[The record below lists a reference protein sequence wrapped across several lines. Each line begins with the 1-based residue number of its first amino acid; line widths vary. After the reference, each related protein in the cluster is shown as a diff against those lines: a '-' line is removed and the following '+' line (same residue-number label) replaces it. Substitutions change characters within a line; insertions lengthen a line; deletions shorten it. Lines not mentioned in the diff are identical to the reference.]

1 MALPV
6 YLQQFKAAGIY
17 RVVYDQST
25 VRGVE
30 AETLRLVVGYSEQ
43 GPFNIPTYVK
53 SVSEFKALYG
63 NINKNLERRGVFF
76 HRLAIQALAAG
87 PILCLNLKNFSEQ
100 PDAKVDYCSIGTND
114 NPLATSEPKKTA
126 VTDIYDTSGFWELS
140 EEQVANLKSNS
151 NSKKYINICAADTIK
166 NSNTFFIRKAIDS
179 NVKGYDITV
188 SDWYSDESEIP
199 EFLKK
204 HLDAKISDF
213 IAEVYVFGGQFTKE
227 QIDAS
232 STLSKYFTTTG
243 ETLVLKPEV
252 TDAWGDKQDTLEM
265 LYREDTAKPIGHY
278 VGSLI
283 PEFKDKNGNYM
294 ALNIVFN
301 QDENVHNMIMSFNT
315 DLLYNTQDSA
325 TEDENGRTPNKARMK
340 AAGDADGN
348 NVADSFSLVDL
359 SKLRVMKL
367 EPGIP
372 TNITAEDAE
381 KINAVLKDAVKGK
394 TLSADKALSAED
406 AIAYNSRLKGA
417 VKDTL
422 TAEQAVIY
430 NSRLEGAVKDTLT
443 AEQAVIYNSRLKG
456 AIKANVET
464 TFTAEQLAKYNEAI
478 KDLGGSSSAEP
489 ASKAKSASETGTQET
504 TKITPDEARAA
515 AYNATLPGAKVEGNN
530 VTPEEAAAYNAALPG
545 AKVEGNNVTPEEAA
559 AYNAALTGAKTEGN
573 NVTPEEAETYNAAL
587 AGVISSGN
595 DVKPTEAQ
603 ADAYNNVVLPTIL
616 PMPKPVYLKGYT
628 YTTSAVTTL
637 EQKINWHKSILE
649 TLTEYKGLRRA
660 LLNKSNIDFRYIVD
674 TFEAYPESGTAEQD
688 TTKSMLSYLAKQK
701 ESALAILN
709 FPSVRNFVKYSD
721 NTMTYLTNNI
731 FDINKVVKLYRL
743 PNNSEGASFCAF
755 YTPVKFTDGYIDTIV
770 PSAGLVSNLFMQKYA
785 SRQPYYIIAGPNYGL
800 ISSNGLVGPDY
811 NYSNDE
817 LQIIEPFGVN
827 CMIYRP
833 GFGTF
838 INANQTAKQTPV
850 SALSKVHVRELVIYL
865 QDEIEKVLQ
874 SYQWEF
880 NNTTTRN
887 AILDKAN
894 QICARVAANGGI
906 QAYLNVM
913 DESNNTPDVID
924 NEMAILSTHIEP
936 GRGCG
941 KMIQELTIY
950 RTGELSSTITE

>member
-87 PILCLNLKNFSEQ
+87 PILCLNLKNFSNQTAANVE
-100 PDAKVDYCSIGTND
+100 YCSIGADD
-114 NPLATSEPKKTA
+114 NPLATSAPTPTA
-126 VTDIYDTSGFWELS
+126 VTNIYDTSGFWELS

-151 NSKKYINICAADTIK
+151 NSKNYINICAADTIK

-213 IAEVYVFGGQFTKE
+213 IAEVYVFGGQFTKA

-232 STLSKYFTTTG
+232 STLSKYFTTTE
-243 ETLVLKPEV
+243 ETPVLKPEV
-252 TDAWGDKQDTLEM
+252 TNAWGDKQDTLEM

-315 DLLYNTQDSA
+315 DLLYDTQGS
-325 TEDENGRTPNKARMK
+325 ETPNKARMK
-340 AAGDADGN
+340 AAGVTGDN
-348 NVADSFSLVDL
+348 NVTDSFDLVDL
-359 SKLRVMKL
+359 NKLIRVMKL

-372 TNITAEDAE
+372 TKITPEDAE
-381 KINAVLKDAVKGK
+381 KINAA
-394 TLSADKALSAED
+394 
-406 AIAYNSRLKGA
+406 
-417 VKDTL
+417 
-422 TAEQAVIY
+422 
-430 NSRLEGAVKDTLT
+430 LEGAVKDTLT

-456 AIKANVET
+456 AIKANVKT
-464 TFTAEQLAKYNEAI
+464 TFTAEQLAKYNAAI
-478 KDLGGSSSAEP
+478 KDLGGSIPAEP
-489 ASKAKSASETGTQET
+489 AVKAKSVNEAGTQEP
-504 TKITPDEARAA
+504 TKVTPNEAQAA
-515 AYNATLPGAKVEGNN
+515 AYNATLAGAKNAGDKLDKQQ
-530 VTPEEAAAYNAALPG
+530 AAAYNAALPG
-545 AKVEGNNVTPEEAA
+545 AISPGDSVE
-559 AYNAALTGAKTEGN
+559 
-573 NVTPEEAETYNAAL
+573 
-587 AGVISSGN
+587 
-595 DVKPTEAQ
+595 PTEAQ
-603 ADAYNNVVLPTIL
+603 ANAYNTSL
-616 PMPKPVYLKGYT
+616 MPKPVYLTGYT
-628 YTTSAVTTL
+628 YKTSAVTTL
-637 EQKINWHKSILE
+637 EQKISWHKSILE

-674 TFEAYPESGTAEQD
+674 TFEAYPETGTSSDDAEQD
-688 TTKSMLSYLAKQK
+688 TTKCMLSYLAKQK

-709 FPSVRNFVKYSD
+709 FPSVRNFVKSSATLD
-721 NTMTYLTNNI
+721 TYLTNKV
-731 FDINKVVKLYRL
+731 FDINKVVKLYKL
-743 PNNSEGASFCAF
+743 PSNAEGASFCAF
-755 YTPVKFTDGYIDTIV
+755 YTPLKFTDGYIDTIV

>member
-100 PDAKVDYCSIGTND
+100 TAAKVQYCTIGDDD
-114 NPLATSEPKKTA
+114 NPLATSEPIETA
-126 VTDIYDTSGFWELS
+126 VTNIYDTSGFWELS
-140 EEQVANLKSNS
+140 EEQVANLNP
-151 NSKKYINICAADTIK
+151 NKYINICAADTIK

-199 EFLKK
+199 EFLKE

-213 IAEVYVFGGQFTKE
+213 IAEVYVFGGKFTNE
-227 QIDAS
+227 QISAS
-232 STLSKYFTTTG
+232 SVLGKYFDPKK
-243 ETLVLKPEV
+243 ESPTLRPEV
-252 TDAWGDKQDTLEM
+252 TNAWGDKQDTLEM

-315 DLLYNTQDSA
+315 DLLYKTTDDSQNNIGGGNTDVTGKSKAPMRSA
-325 TEDENGRTPNKARMK
+325 TT
-340 AAGDADGN
+340 GDTKTVSAFNIID
-348 NVADSFSLVDL
+348 
-359 SKLRVMKL
+359 LRVPKL

-372 TNITAEDAE
+372 TKITAEDAE
-381 KINAVLKDAVKGK
+381 KINA
-394 TLSADKALSAED
+394 TLE
-406 AIAYNSRLKGA
+406 GA

-430 NSRLEGAVKDTLT
+430 NSRLEGA
-443 AEQAVIYNSRLKG
+443 
-456 AIKANVET
+456 IKANVKT
-464 TFTAEQLAKYNEAI
+464 TFTTEQLAKYNEAI
-478 KDLGGSSSAEP
+478 KDLGGSIPAEP
-489 ASKAKSASETGTQET
+489 AVKAKSVNEAGTQKT
-504 TKITPDEARAA
+504 TEVTPNEAQAA
-515 AYNATLPGAKVEGNN
+515 AYNATLTGAKKTGDKLDK
-530 VTPEEAAAYNAALPG
+530 TQAAAYNAALPG
-545 AKVEGNNVTPEEAA
+545 A
-559 AYNAALTGAKTEGN
+559 
-573 NVTPEEAETYNAAL
+573 
-587 AGVISSGN
+587 ISPGDSVN
-595 DVKPTEAQ
+595 PTEAQ
-603 ADAYNNVVLPTIL
+603 ANAYNNIVLPEEIEKQ
-616 PMPKPVYLKGYT
+616 MPKPVYLEGYT
-628 YTTSAVTTL
+628 YTTD
-637 EQKINWHKSILE
+637 KITDLDSKIQWHKSILK

-674 TFEAYPESGTAEQD
+674 TFEAYPETGTSSDDAEQD
-688 TTKSMLSYLAKQK
+688 TTKCMLSYLAKQK

-709 FPSVRNFVKYSD
+709 FPSVRNFVKSSATLD
-721 NTMTYLTNNI
+721 TYLTNKV
-731 FDINKVVKLYRL
+731 FDINKVVKLYKL
-743 PNNSEGASFCAF
+743 PSNAEGASFCAF
-755 YTPVKFTDGYIDTIV
+755 YTPLKFTDGYIDTIV

>member
-87 PILCLNLKNFSEQ
+87 PILCLNLKNFSGQ
-100 PDAKVDYCSIGTND
+100 SDAKVEYCSIGAND
-114 NPLATSEPKKTA
+114 NPLATSEPTPTA

-140 EEQVANLKSNS
+140 EEQVANLNS
-151 NSKKYINICAADTIK
+151 TNPKYINICAADTIK

-213 IAEVYVFGGQFTKE
+213 IAEVYVFGGQFTKA

-243 ETLVLKPEV
+243 ETPVLKPEV
-252 TDAWGDKQDTLEM
+252 TNAWGDKQDTLEM

-301 QDENVHNMIMSFNT
+301 QDENVHNMIMSFNA
-315 DLLYNTQDSA
+315 DLLYNTQSSV
-325 TEDENGRTPNKARMK
+325 TPKTPNKARMK
-340 AAGDADGN
+340 AAGVTGSN
-348 NVADSFSLVDL
+348 NATDSFSLVDL

-372 TNITAEDAE
+372 TKITAEQAE
-381 KINAVLKDAVKGK
+381 KINATLEGAVKDK
-394 TLSADKALSAED
+394 FLSANKALSVED
-406 AIAYNSRLKGA
+406 AIAYNSRL
-417 VKDTL
+417 
-422 TAEQAVIY
+422 E
-430 NSRLEGAVKDTLT
+430 
-443 AEQAVIYNSRLKG
+443 G

-464 TFTAEQLAKYNEAI
+464 TFTTEQLAKYNEAI
-478 KDLGGSSSAEP
+478 QDLGGSIPAEP
-489 ASKAKSASETGTQET
+489 AVKAKSASEEGTQEQ
-504 TKITPDEARAA
+504 TKITPNKAEAA
-515 AYNATLPGAKVEGNN
+515 AYNATLAGAKAEGDTLND
-530 VTPEEAAAYNAALPG
+530 G
-545 AKVEGNNVTPEEAA
+545 
-559 AYNAALTGAKTEGN
+559 
-573 NVTPEEAETYNAAL
+573 EAETYNAAL
-587 AGVISSGN
+587 VGAISPGDS
-595 DVKPTEAQ
+595 VEPTEDQ
-603 ADAYNNVVLPTIL
+603 ANAYNTLL
-616 PMPKPVYLKGYT
+616 MPKPVYLRGYT
-628 YTTSAVTTL
+628 YTTSVVTTL
-637 EQKINWHKSILE
+637 EQKINWHKDILK

-721 NTMTYLTNNI
+721 NTMTYLTNKI

-770 PSAGLVSNLFMQKYA
+770 PSAGLVSNLFMQKYT

>member
-87 PILCLNLKNFSEQ
+87 PILCLNLKKFNNEQ
-100 PDAKVDYCSIGTND
+100 VQYCPIGSGTDAAN
-114 NPLATSEPKKTA
+114 NPLATPAVENVA
-126 VTDIYDTSGFWELS
+126 VTSIYDTSGFWELS
-140 EEQVANLKSNS
+140 EENVAALSET
-151 NSKKYINICAADTIK
+151 KKNYINICAADTKK

-199 EFLKK
+199 EFLNK

-213 IAEVYVFGGQFTKE
+213 IAEVYVFGGQFTKA

-252 TDAWGDKQDTLEM
+252 TNAWGDKQDTLEM

-315 DLLYNTQDSA
+315 DLLYKSNA
-325 TEDENGRTPNKARMK
+325 TPKTPNKARMK
-340 AAGDADGN
+340 AAGVTGSN
-348 NVADSFSLVDL
+348 NVTDSFSLVDL
-359 SKLRVMKL
+359 SVMKL

-372 TNITAEDAE
+372 TNITAKVAE
-381 KINAVLKDAVKGK
+381 KINAVLKDAVKDK
-394 TLSADKALSAED
+394 FLSADKALSVED
-406 AIAYNSRLKGA
+406 AIAYNSRL
-417 VKDTL
+417 
-422 TAEQAVIY
+422 E
-430 NSRLEGAVKDTLT
+430 
-443 AEQAVIYNSRLKG
+443 G
-456 AIKANVET
+456 AIKAGIET
-464 TFTAEQLAKYNEAI
+464 AFTTEQLAKYNAAI
-478 KDLGGSSSAEP
+478 QDLGGSIPAEP
-489 ASKAKSASETGTQET
+489 AVKAKSASEAGTQEL
-504 TKITPDEARAA
+504 TKVTPDKARAA
-515 AYNATLPGAKVEGNN
+515 AYNATLAGAKAEGD
-530 VTPEEAAAYNAALPG
+530 TLTDGEAEAYNAALVGAISPG
-545 AKVEGNNVTPEEAA
+545 D
-559 AYNAALTGAKTEGN
+559 
-573 NVTPEEAETYNAAL
+573 
-587 AGVISSGN
+587 S
-595 DVKPTEAQ
+595 VKPTEAQ
-603 ADAYNNVVLPTIL
+603 ANAYNTL
-616 PMPKPVYLKGYT
+616 MPKPVYLEGYT

-637 EQKINWHKSILE
+637 EQKINWHKDILN

-674 TFEAYPESGTAEQD
+674 TFEAYPETGTSSDDAEQD
-688 TTKSMLSYLAKQK
+688 TTKCMLSYLAKQK

-709 FPSVRNFVKYSD
+709 FPSVRNFVKSSATLD
-721 NTMTYLTNNI
+721 TYLTNKV
-731 FDINKVVKLYRL
+731 FDINKVVKLYKL
-743 PNNSEGASFCAF
+743 PSNAEGASFCAF
-755 YTPVKFTDGYIDTIV
+755 YTPLKFTDGYIDTIV

>member
-53 SVSEFKALYG
+53 NVSEFKALYG

-87 PILCLNLKNFSEQ
+87 PILCLNLKNFSNQ
-100 PDAKVDYCSIGTND
+100 TDAKVEYCTIGDDD
-114 NPLATSEPKKTA
+114 NQLAASEPIETE
-126 VTDIYDTSGFWELS
+126 VTNIYDTSGFWELS
-140 EEQVANLKSNS
+140 EEQVTNL
-151 NSKKYINICAADTIK
+151 NSKNYINICAADTIK

-179 NVKGYDITV
+179 NIKGYDITV

-199 EFLKK
+199 EFLKE

-213 IAEVYVFGGQFTKE
+213 IAEVYVFGGQFTNE
-227 QIDAS
+227 QISAS
-232 STLSKYFTTTG
+232 STLGKYFTTTE
-243 ETLVLKPEV
+243 ETPVLKPEV
-252 TDAWGDKQDTLEM
+252 TNTWGDKQDTLEM

-315 DLLYNTQDSA
+315 DLLYNTQADV
-325 TEDENGRTPNKARMK
+325 TPNNARMK
-340 AAGDADGN
+340 AAGVTSSN
-348 NVADSFSLVDL
+348 NATDSFSLVDL

-372 TNITAEDAE
+372 TKITPEDAE

-406 AIAYNSRLKGA
+406 AIAYNSRL
-417 VKDTL
+417 
-422 TAEQAVIY
+422 E
-430 NSRLEGAVKDTLT
+430 
-443 AEQAVIYNSRLKG
+443 G
-456 AIKANVET
+456 AIK
-464 TFTAEQLAKYNEAI
+464 
-478 KDLGGSSSAEP
+478 
-489 ASKAKSASETGTQET
+489 
-504 TKITPDEARAA
+504 
-515 AYNATLPGAKVEGNN
+515 
-530 VTPEEAAAYNAALPG
+530 
-545 AKVEGNNVTPEEAA
+545 
-559 AYNAALTGAKTEGN
+559 TEGDTLN
-573 NVTPEEAETYNAAL
+573 DGEAEAYNAAL
-587 AGVISSGN
+587 AGVISPGDN
-595 DVKPTEAQ
+595 VEPTEDQ
-603 ADAYNNVVLPTIL
+603 ANAYNTLL
-616 PMPKPVYLKGYT
+616 MPKPVYLKGYT

-637 EQKINWHKSILE
+637 EQKIGWHKSILE

-709 FPSVRNFVKYSD
+709 FPSVRNFVKYGD
-721 NTMTYLTNNI
+721 TYLTNKI

>member
-87 PILCLNLKNFSEQ
+87 PILCLNLKKFNNEQ
-100 PDAKVDYCSIGTND
+100 VQYCPIGSGTDAAN
-114 NPLATSEPKKTA
+114 NPLATPAVENVA
-126 VTDIYDTSGFWELS
+126 VTSIYDTSGFWELS
-140 EEQVANLKSNS
+140 EENVAALSET
-151 NSKKYINICAADTIK
+151 KKNYINICAADTIK

-227 QIDAS
+227 QISAS
-232 STLSKYFTTTG
+232 SVLGKYFDDKA
-243 ETLVLKPEV
+243 ESPTLRPEV

-315 DLLYNTQDSA
+315 DLLYETTDDSQNNTEGGNTDVTGKSMAPMRSA
-325 TEDENGRTPNKARMK
+325 TT
-340 AAGDADGN
+340 GDTKTVSAFDII
-348 NVADSFSLVDL
+348 D
-359 SKLRVMKL
+359 LRVPKL

-372 TNITAEDAE
+372 TKITPEQAE
-381 KINAVLKDAVKGK
+381 KINA
-394 TLSADKALSAED
+394 T
-406 AIAYNSRLKGA
+406 
-417 VKDTL
+417 
-422 TAEQAVIY
+422 
-430 NSRLEGAVKDTLT
+430 LEGAVKDTLT
-443 AEQAVIYNSRLKG
+443 AEQAAIYNSRLKG

-478 KDLGGSSSAEP
+478 KDLSGSIPAEP
-489 ASKAKSASETGTQET
+489 AVKAKSVSEAGTQET
-504 TKITPDEARAA
+504 TKITPDEAQAA
-515 AYNATLPGAKVEGNN
+515 AYNATLTGAKAEGDTLNN
-530 VTPEEAAAYNAALPG
+530 
-545 AKVEGNNVTPEEAA
+545 EEAA
-559 AYNAALTGAKTEGN
+559 AYNAALTGA
-573 NVTPEEAETYNAAL
+573 
-587 AGVISSGN
+587 ISSGN

-603 ADAYNNVVLPTIL
+603 ANAYNNIVLPEEIEKK
-616 PMPKPVYLKGYT
+616 MPKPVYLKGYT

-637 EQKINWHKSILE
+637 KQKIDWHKSILE

>member
-87 PILCLNLKNFSEQ
+87 PILCLNLKNFSNKT
-100 PDAKVDYCSIGTND
+100 DAKVEYCTIGDDD
-114 NPLATSEPKKTA
+114 NQLATSDPTPTA
-126 VTDIYDTSGFWELS
+126 VTNIYDTSGFWELS
-140 EEQVANLKSNS
+140 EEQVANLNPD
-151 NSKKYINICAADTIK
+151 KYINICAADTIK

-199 EFLKK
+199 EFLKE

-213 IAEVYVFGGQFTKE
+213 IAEVYVFGGQFTKA

-243 ETLVLKPEV
+243 ETPVLKQQV
-252 TDAWGDKQDTLEM
+252 TNAWGDKQDTLEM

-315 DLLYNTQDSA
+315 DLLYNAQGSA
-325 TEDENGRTPNKARMK
+325 TPKTPNKARMK
-340 AAGDADGN
+340 AAGVTGSN
-348 NVADSFSLVDL
+348 NVADPFDLVDL
-359 SKLRVMKL
+359 NKLIRVMKL

-372 TNITAEDAE
+372 TNITPEVAE
-381 KINAVLKDAVKGK
+381 KINA
-394 TLSADKALSAED
+394 ALE
-406 AIAYNSRLKGA
+406 GA

-443 AEQAVIYNSRLKG
+443 AEQATIYNSRLEG

-478 KDLGGSSSAEP
+478 KNLDDSTTAEP
-489 ASKAKSASETGTQET
+489 AVKAKSASEAGTQEP
-504 TKITPDEARAA
+504 TKVTPSEAEAA
-515 AYNATLPGAKVEGNN
+515 AYNATLTGAKKTGDKLDK
-530 VTPEEAAAYNAALPG
+530 TQAAAYNAALPG
-545 AKVEGNNVTPEEAA
+545 AKAKGNAVTPEQAV
-559 AYNAALTGAKTEGN
+559 AYNAALPGAISPGD
-573 NVTPEEAETYNAAL
+573 NVN
-587 AGVISSGN
+587 
-595 DVKPTEAQ
+595 PTETQ
-603 ADAYNNVVLPTIL
+603 ANAYNNVVLPTIL

-637 EQKINWHKSILE
+637 EQKISWHKDILS

-721 NTMTYLTNNI
+721 TYLTNNI
-731 FDINKVVKLYRL
+731 FDINKVVKFYRL
-743 PNNSEGASFCAF
+743 PNNSGGASFCAF
-755 YTPVKFTDGYIDTIV
+755 YTPLKFTDGYIDTIV

>member
-87 PILCLNLKNFSEQ
+87 PILCLNLKNFSDQ
-100 PDAKVDYCSIGTND
+100 HDANVEYCAIGADD
-114 NPLATSEPKKTA
+114 NPLATSQPIETA
-126 VTDIYDTSGFWELS
+126 VTNIYDTSGFWELS
-140 EEQVANLKSNS
+140 EEQVANLKSNL
-151 NSKKYINICAADTIK
+151 NSKNYINICAADTIK
-166 NSNTFFIRKAIDS
+166 NSNTFFIRKAIGS

-227 QIDAS
+227 QISAS
-232 STLSKYFTTTG
+232 SVLGKYFDPKA
-243 ETLVLKPEV
+243 ESPTLRPEV
-252 TDAWGDKQDTLEM
+252 TNAWGDKQDTLEM

-315 DLLYNTQDSA
+315 DLLYKTTDDSQNNTEGGNTDVTGKSKAPMRSA
-325 TEDENGRTPNKARMK
+325 TT
-340 AAGDADGN
+340 GDTKTVSAFNIID
-348 NVADSFSLVDL
+348 
-359 SKLRVMKL
+359 LRVPKL

-372 TNITAEDAE
+372 TKITAEDAE
-381 KINAVLKDAVKGK
+381 KINA
-394 TLSADKALSAED
+394 T
-406 AIAYNSRLKGA
+406 
-417 VKDTL
+417 
-422 TAEQAVIY
+422 
-430 NSRLEGAVKDTLT
+430 LEGAVKDTLT
-443 AEQAVIYNSRLKG
+443 AEQAVIYNSRLEG

-478 KDLGGSSSAEP
+478 KDLGGSIPAEH
-489 ASKAKSASETGTQET
+489 AAKAQAVNEAGTQEPT
-504 TKITPDEARAA
+504 TVTPNEAQAA
-515 AYNATLPGAKVEGNN
+515 AYNATLTGAKKTGDKLDKTQAATYNAALPGAKAEGNT
-530 VTPEEAAAYNAALPG
+530 VTPEQAAAYNAALPD
-545 AKVEGNNVTPEEAA
+545 AKAEGNTVTPEQAA
-559 AYNAALTGAKTEGN
+559 TYNAALTGA
-573 NVTPEEAETYNAAL
+573 
-587 AGVISSGN
+587 ISPG
-595 DVKPTEAQ
+595 DTVEPTEAQ
-603 ADAYNNVVLPTIL
+603 ANAYNNIVLPEEIEKK
-616 PMPKPVYLKGYT
+616 MPKPVYLKGYT
-628 YTTSAVTTL
+628 YKTSAVTTL
-637 EQKINWHKSILE
+637 KEKINWHKDILK

-674 TFEAYPESGTAEQD
+674 TFEAYPESGTADQD

-743 PNNSEGASFCAF
+743 PNNSGGASFCAF
-755 YTPVKFTDGYIDTIV
+755 YTPLKFTDGYIDTIV

>member
-87 PILCLNLKNFSEQ
+87 PILCLNLKKFNNEQ
-100 PDAKVDYCSIGTND
+100 VQYCPIGSGTDAAN
-114 NPLATSEPKKTA
+114 NPLATPAVENVA
-126 VTDIYDTSGFWELS
+126 VTSIYDTSGFWELS
-140 EEQVANLKSNS
+140 EENVAALSET
-151 NSKKYINICAADTIK
+151 KKNYINICAADTIK

-213 IAEVYVFGGQFTKE
+213 IAEVYVFGGQFTKA

-232 STLSKYFTTTG
+232 STLSKYFTTTEEG
-243 ETLVLKPEV
+243 NTPILKPEV
-252 TDAWGDKQDTLEM
+252 TNAWGDKQDTLEM

-278 VGSLI
+278 IGSLI

-315 DLLYNTQDSA
+315 DLLYNTQDSV
-325 TEDENGRTPNKARMK
+325 PHNKARMK
-340 AAGDADGN
+340 VAGNTDGN
-348 NVADSFSLVDL
+348 NAADDTFSLVDL
-359 SKLRVMKL
+359 NKLRVMKL

-372 TNITAEDAE
+372 TKITPEDAE
-381 KINAVLKDAVKGK
+381 KINAVLKDAVKDK
-394 TLSADKALSAED
+394 ILSADKALSVED
-406 AIAYNSRLKGA
+406 AIAYNSRL
-417 VKDTL
+417 
-422 TAEQAVIY
+422 E
-430 NSRLEGAVKDTLT
+430 
-443 AEQAVIYNSRLKG
+443 G
-456 AIKANVET
+456 AIKANIET
-464 TFTAEQLAKYNEAI
+464 TFTAEQLAKYNAAI
-478 KDLGGSSSAEP
+478 KDLGGSIPAEP
-489 ASKAKSASETGTQET
+489 AVKAKSASEAGTQEP
-504 TKITPDEARAA
+504 TKVTPNEAQAA
-515 AYNATLPGAKVEGNN
+515 AYNATL
-530 VTPEEAAAYNAALPG
+530 
-545 AKVEGNNVTPEEAA
+545 
-559 AYNAALTGAKTEGN
+559 TGAKAEGDTLN
-573 NVTPEEAETYNAAL
+573 TEEAEAYNAAL

-595 DVKPTEAQ
+595 NVNPTEAQ
-603 ADAYNNVVLPTIL
+603 ANAYNTLL
-616 PMPKPVYLKGYT
+616 MPKPVYLKGYT

-637 EQKINWHKSILE
+637 EQKIGWHKSILE

-721 NTMTYLTNNI
+721 TITYLTNNI

-755 YTPVKFTDGYIDTIV
+755 YTPLKFTDGYIDTIV

>member
-87 PILCLNLKNFSEQ
+87 PILCLNLKNFSNKT
-100 PDAKVDYCSIGTND
+100 DAKVEYCSIGADN
-114 NPLATSEPKKTA
+114 NPLATSDPTPTA

-140 EEQVANLKSNS
+140 EEQVANLKSNP
-151 NSKKYINICAADTIK
+151 NSKNYINICAADTIK

-199 EFLKK
+199 EFLKN

-213 IAEVYVFGGQFTKE
+213 IAEVYVFGGKFTNE
-227 QIDAS
+227 QISAS
-232 STLSKYFTTTG
+232 SVLGKYFDPKK
-243 ETLVLKPEV
+243 ESPTLRPEV
-252 TDAWGDKQDTLEM
+252 TNAWGDKQDTLEM

-315 DLLYNTQDSA
+315 DLLYDTQGS
-325 TEDENGRTPNKARMK
+325 ETPNKARMK
-340 AAGDADGN
+340 AAGVTGSN
-348 NVADSFSLVDL
+348 NVADDTFNLVDL

-381 KINAVLKDAVKGK
+381 KINA
-394 TLSADKALSAED
+394 ALE
-406 AIAYNSRLKGA
+406 GA

-443 AEQAVIYNSRLKG
+443 AEQAVIYNSRLEG

-478 KDLGGSSSAEP
+478 KNLDDSTTAEP
-489 ASKAKSASETGTQET
+489 AVKAKSVNEAGTQET
-504 TKITPDEARAA
+504 TKVTPDEARAA
-515 AYNATLPGAKVEGNN
+515 AYNATLTGAKKTGDKLNKTQAAAYNAALTGAKSEGNT

-545 AKVEGNNVTPEEAA
+545 AKTKGNTVTPEQAT
-559 AYNAALTGAKTEGN
+559 AYNAALPGAISPGD
-573 NVTPEEAETYNAAL
+573 NVN
-587 AGVISSGN
+587 
-595 DVKPTEAQ
+595 PTEAQ
-603 ADAYNNVVLPTIL
+603 ANAYNNVVLPEEIEKQ
-616 PMPKPVYLKGYT
+616 MPKPVYLEGYT
-628 YTTSAVTTL
+628 YTTD
-637 EQKINWHKSILE
+637 KITDLDSKIQWHKSILK
-649 TLTEYKGLRRA
+649 TLTKYKGLRRA

-674 TFEAYPESGTAEQD
+674 TFEAYPETGTSSDDAEQD
-688 TTKSMLSYLAKQK
+688 TTKCMLSYLAKQK

-709 FPSVRNFVKYSD
+709 FPSVRNFVKSSATLD
-721 NTMTYLTNNI
+721 TYLTNKV
-731 FDINKVVKLYRL
+731 FDINKVVKLYKL
-743 PNNSEGASFCAF
+743 PSNAEGASFCAF
-755 YTPVKFTDGYIDTIV
+755 YTPLKFTDGYIDTIV
-770 PSAGLVSNLFMQKYA
+770 PSAGLVSNLFMQKYT

>member
-87 PILCLNLKNFSEQ
+87 PILCLNLKNFSNQ
-100 PDAKVDYCSIGTND
+100 TAAKVEYCTIGADD
-114 NPLATSEPKKTA
+114 NPLATSEPIQTA
-126 VTDIYDTSGFWELS
+126 VTNIYDTSGFWELS

-151 NSKKYINICAADTIK
+151 NSKNYINICAADTIK
-166 NSNTFFIRKAIDS
+166 NSNTFFIRKAISS

-199 EFLKK
+199 EFLKE

-227 QIDAS
+227 QISAS
-232 STLSKYFTTTG
+232 SVLDKYFDPKK
-243 ETLVLKPEV
+243 ESPTLRPEV
-252 TDAWGDKQDTLEM
+252 TNAWGDKQDTLEM

-315 DLLYNTQDSA
+315 DLLYEPADDSQNNTEGRNTDVTGKSMAPMRAATTGDTKTVSA
-325 TEDENGRTPNKARMK
+325 FDII
-340 AAGDADGN
+340 D
-348 NVADSFSLVDL
+348 
-359 SKLRVMKL
+359 LRVPKL

-372 TNITAEDAE
+372 TKITPEQAE
-381 KINAVLKDAVKGK
+381 KINA
-394 TLSADKALSAED
+394 T
-406 AIAYNSRLKGA
+406 
-417 VKDTL
+417 
-422 TAEQAVIY
+422 
-430 NSRLEGAVKDTLT
+430 LEGAVKDTLT
-443 AEQAVIYNSRLKG
+443 AEQAVIYNSQLKG

-464 TFTAEQLAKYNEAI
+464 TLTAEQLAIYNAAI
-478 KDLGGSSSAEP
+478 KDLGGSIPAEH
-489 ASKAKSASETGTQET
+489 AVKAKSANEAGTQEPT
-504 TKITPDEARAA
+504 RVTPNEAQAA
-515 AYNATLPGAKVEGNN
+515 AYNATLTGAKKTGDKLDK
-530 VTPEEAAAYNAALPG
+530 TQAATYNAALPG
-545 AKVEGNNVTPEEAA
+545 A
-559 AYNAALTGAKTEGN
+559 
-573 NVTPEEAETYNAAL
+573 
-587 AGVISSGN
+587 ISSGDSVN
-595 DVKPTEAQ
+595 PTEAQ
-603 ADAYNNVVLPTIL
+603 ANAYNNIVLPEEIEKQ
-616 PMPKPVYLKGYT
+616 MPKPVYLKGYT

-709 FPSVRNFVKYSD
+709 FPSVRNFVKYND
-721 NTMTYLTNNI
+721 TYLTNNI
-731 FDINKVVKLYRL
+731 FDINKVVKFYRL

-755 YTPVKFTDGYIDTIV
+755 YTPLKFTDGYIDTIV

>member
-17 RVVYDQST
+17 RVIYDQST

-87 PILCLNLKNFSEQ
+87 PILCLNLKKFDNEQ
-100 PDAKVDYCSIGTND
+100 VQYCPIGSGTDAVN
-114 NPLATSEPKKTA
+114 NPLTTPGVENAA
-126 VTDIYDTSGFWELS
+126 VTSIYDTSGFWELS
-140 EEQVANLKSNS
+140 EENVAAL
-151 NSKKYINICAADTIK
+151 SKTKKNYINICAADTIK

-199 EFLKK
+199 EFLKE

-213 IAEVYVFGGQFTKE
+213 IAEVYVFGGQFTND
-227 QIDAS
+227 QISAS
-232 STLSKYFTTTG
+232 SVLDKYFDP
-243 ETLVLKPEV
+243 EAESPTLRPEV
-252 TDAWGDKQDTLEM
+252 TNAWGDKQDTLEM

-325 TEDENGRTPNKARMK
+325 TGDENGKTPNKARMK
-340 AAGDADGN
+340 TAGVAGGN
-348 NVADSFSLVDL
+348 NATDTFGLVDL

-372 TNITAEDAE
+372 TNITLEDAE

-430 NSRLEGAVKDTLT
+430 NSRLEGA
-443 AEQAVIYNSRLKG
+443 
-456 AIKANVET
+456 IKANVET
-464 TFTAEQLAKYNEAI
+464 IFTAEQLAKYNAVI
-478 KDLGGSSSAEP
+478 KDLGGSIPAEP
-489 ASKAKSASETGTQET
+489 AVKAKSASEAGTQEP
-504 TKITPDEARAA
+504 TKVTPNEAEAA
-515 AYNATLPGAKVEGNN
+515 AYNATLTGAKKTGDKLDK
-530 VTPEEAAAYNAALPG
+530 TQAAAYNAALPG
-545 AKVEGNNVTPEEAA
+545 AKV
-559 AYNAALTGAKTEGN
+559 EGN

-595 DVKPTEAQ
+595 DVKPTEYQ
-603 ADAYNNVVLPTIL
+603 ANTYNISL
-616 PMPKPVYLKGYT
+616 MPKPVYLKGYT
-628 YTTSAVTTL
+628 YTTKPVTNL
-637 EQKINWHKSILE
+637 KEKIDWHKSILK

-674 TFEAYPESGTAEQD
+674 TFEAYPETGTSSDDAEQD
-688 TTKSMLSYLAKQK
+688 TTKCMLSYLAKQK

-721 NTMTYLTNNI
+721 NTMTYLTNNV
-731 FDINKVVKLYRL
+731 FDINKVVKLYKL
-743 PNNSEGASFCAF
+743 PSNAEGASFCAF
-755 YTPVKFTDGYIDTIV
+755 YTPMKFTDGYIDTIV

>member
-100 PDAKVDYCSIGTND
+100 SDAKVEYCTIEDDD
-114 NPLATSEPKKTA
+114 NQLAASEPIETE
-126 VTDIYDTSGFWELS
+126 VTNIYDTSGFWELS
-140 EEQVANLKSNS
+140 EEQVANLNS
-151 NSKKYINICAADTIK
+151 RKYINICAADTIK

-199 EFLKK
+199 EFLKE

-213 IAEVYVFGGQFTKE
+213 IAEVYVFGGQFTNE

-232 STLSKYFTTTG
+232 STLGKYFNTTG
-243 ETLVLKPEV
+243 ETPVLKPEV
-252 TDAWGDKQDTLEM
+252 TNTWGDKQDTLEM

-301 QDENVHNMIMSFNT
+301 QDENVHNMIMSFNA
-315 DLLYNTQDSA
+315 DLLYNTQSSV
-325 TEDENGRTPNKARMK
+325 TPNKARMK
-340 AAGDADGN
+340 AAGVTGSN
-348 NVADSFSLVDL
+348 NVTDSFSLVDL

-372 TNITAEDAE
+372 TKITAEDAE
-381 KINAVLKDAVKGK
+381 KINA
-394 TLSADKALSAED
+394 ALE
-406 AIAYNSRLKGA
+406 GA

-430 NSRLEGAVKDTLT
+430 NSRLEGA
-443 AEQAVIYNSRLKG
+443 
-456 AIKANVET
+456 IKANVAT
-464 TFTAEQLAKYNEAI
+464 TFTAEQLAKYNKAI
-478 KDLGGSSSAEP
+478 QDLGGSIPAEP
-489 ASKAKSASETGTQET
+489 AFKAKSASEAGTQEP
-504 TKITPDEARAA
+504 TKVTPNEAQAA
-515 AYNATLPGAKVEGNN
+515 AYNAKLTGAKKTGDKLDKQQ
-530 VTPEEAAAYNAALPG
+530 AAAYNAALPG
-545 AKVEGNNVTPEEAA
+545 AISPGDSVEPTEDQAN
-559 AYNAALTGAKTEGN
+559 AYNTL
-573 NVTPEEAETYNAAL
+573 L
-587 AGVISSGN
+587 
-595 DVKPTEAQ
+595 
-603 ADAYNNVVLPTIL
+603 
-616 PMPKPVYLKGYT
+616 MPKPVYLRGYT
-628 YTTSAVTTL
+628 YTTSVVTTL
-637 EQKINWHKSILE
+637 EQKINWHKDILS

-709 FPSVRNFVKYSD
+709 FPSVRNFVKYGE
-721 NTMTYLTNNI
+721 TYLTNKI

>member
-87 PILCLNLKNFSEQ
+87 PILCLNLKNFIKHPE
-100 PDAKVDYCSIGTND
+100 AKAQYCTIGADD
-114 NPLATSEPKKTA
+114 NPLATSDPTPTA

-140 EEQVANLKSNS
+140 EEQVANLNPD
-151 NSKKYINICAADTIK
+151 KYINICAADTIK
-166 NSNTFFIRKAIDS
+166 NSNTFFIRKAIAS

-213 IAEVYVFGGQFTKE
+213 IAEVYVFGGKFTNE
-227 QIDAS
+227 QISAS
-232 STLSKYFTTTG
+232 SVLGKYFDPKK
-243 ETLVLKPEV
+243 ESPTLRPEV
-252 TDAWGDKQDTLEM
+252 TNAWGDKQDTLEM

-315 DLLYNTQDSA
+315 DLLYETTGDSQNNTEGGNTDTTGKSMAPMRAATTGDTKTVSA
-325 TEDENGRTPNKARMK
+325 FDII
-340 AAGDADGN
+340 D
-348 NVADSFSLVDL
+348 
-359 SKLRVMKL
+359 LRVPKL

-372 TNITAEDAE
+372 TKITPEQAE
-381 KINAVLKDAVKGK
+381 KINA
-394 TLSADKALSAED
+394 T
-406 AIAYNSRLKGA
+406 
-417 VKDTL
+417 
-422 TAEQAVIY
+422 
-430 NSRLEGAVKDTLT
+430 LEGAVKDVLT

-478 KDLGGSSSAEP
+478 KDLGGSIPAEP
-489 ASKAKSASETGTQET
+489 AVKAKSASEAGTQEP
-504 TKITPDEARAA
+504 TKVTPDEAQAA
-515 AYNATLPGAKVEGNN
+515 AYNATLTGAKKTGDKLNKQQ
-530 VTPEEAAAYNAALPG
+530 AA
-545 AKVEGNNVTPEEAA
+545 T
-559 AYNAALTGAKTEGN
+559 YNAALTGA
-573 NVTPEEAETYNAAL
+573 
-587 AGVISSGN
+587 ISPGDN
-595 DVKPTEAQ
+595 VKPTEAQ
-603 ADAYNNVVLPTIL
+603 TNAYNNIVLPEEIEKK
-616 PMPKPVYLKGYT
+616 MPKPVYLEGYT
-628 YTTSAVTTL
+628 YTTD
-637 EQKINWHKSILE
+637 KITDLDSKIQWHKSILE

-688 TTKSMLSYLAKQK
+688 TTKSMLSYFAKQK

-709 FPSVRNFVKYSD
+709 FPSVRNFVKSGE
-721 NTMTYLTNNI
+721 TYLTNNI

-755 YTPVKFTDGYIDTIV
+755 YTPLKFTDGYIDTIV

>member
-87 PILCLNLKNFSEQ
+87 PILCLNLKNFSKQ
-100 PDAKVDYCSIGTND
+100 TDAKVQYCTIGAD
-114 NPLATSEPKKTA
+114 ENPLATSEPIETA
-126 VTDIYDTSGFWELS
+126 VTNIYDTSGFWELS
-140 EEQVANLKSNS
+140 EEQVANL

-199 EFLKK
+199 EFLKE

-213 IAEVYVFGGQFTKE
+213 IAEVYVFGGQFTKA

-232 STLSKYFTTTG
+232 STLSKYFTTTEEG
-243 ETLVLKPEV
+243 NTPILKPEV
-252 TDAWGDKQDTLEM
+252 TNAWGDKQDTLEM

-278 VGSLI
+278 IGSLI

-315 DLLYNTQDSA
+315 DLLYNT
-325 TEDENGRTPNKARMK
+325 TEA
-340 AAGDADGN
+340 
-348 NVADSFSLVDL
+348 
-359 SKLRVMKL
+359 
-367 EPGIP
+367 
-372 TNITAEDAE
+372 
-381 KINAVLKDAVKGK
+381 
-394 TLSADKALSAED
+394 
-406 AIAYNSRLKGA
+406 
-417 VKDTL
+417 
-422 TAEQAVIY
+422 
-430 NSRLEGAVKDTLT
+430 
-443 AEQAVIYNSRLKG
+443 
-456 AIKANVET
+456 KAN
-464 TFTAEQLAKYNEAI
+464 
-478 KDLGGSSSAEP
+478 
-489 ASKAKSASETGTQET
+489 
-504 TKITPDEARAA
+504 
-515 AYNATLPGAKVEGNN
+515 
-530 VTPEEAAAYNAALPG
+530 
-545 AKVEGNNVTPEEAA
+545 
-559 AYNAALTGAKTEGN
+559 
-573 NVTPEEAETYNAAL
+573 
-587 AGVISSGN
+587 
-595 DVKPTEAQ
+595 
-603 ADAYNNVVLPTIL
+603 AYNNIVLPTTL
-616 PMPKPVYLKGYT
+616 PIPKPVYLKGYT

-637 EQKINWHKSILE
+637 KQKIDWHKDILK

-721 NTMTYLTNNI
+721 NTTTYLTNNI

-755 YTPVKFTDGYIDTIV
+755 YTPLKFTDGYIDTIV

>member
-25 VRGVE
+25 VRGVD
-30 AETLRLVVGYSEQ
+30 AETLRLLVGYSEQ

-87 PILCLNLKNFSEQ
+87 PILCLNLKKFNNEQ
-100 PDAKVDYCSIGTND
+100 VQYCPIGSGTDDTN
-114 NPLATSEPKKTA
+114 NPLATPEPENAA
-126 VTDIYDTSGFWELS
+126 VTSIYDTSGFWELS
-140 EEQVANLKSNS
+140 EENVSALPKA
-151 NSKKYINICAADTIK
+151 KKNYINICAADTIK

-199 EFLKK
+199 EFLKE

-227 QIDAS
+227 QISAS
-232 STLSKYFTTTG
+232 SVLDKYFDPKK
-243 ETLVLKPEV
+243 ESPTLRPEV
-252 TDAWGDKQDTLEM
+252 TNAWGDKQDTLEM

-315 DLLYNTQDSA
+315 DLLYNTQGSV
-325 TEDENGRTPNKARMK
+325 TPASKARMK
-340 AAGDADGN
+340 AAGVAGGN
-348 NVADSFSLVDL
+348 NVTDAFGLVDL

-372 TNITAEDAE
+372 TKITPEDAE
-381 KINAVLKDAVKGK
+381 KINAVLKDAVKDK
-394 TLSADKALSAED
+394 TLSANKALSAEE
-406 AIAYNSRLKGA
+406 AIAYNSRL
-417 VKDTL
+417 
-422 TAEQAVIY
+422 E
-430 NSRLEGAVKDTLT
+430 
-443 AEQAVIYNSRLKG
+443 G
-456 AIKANVET
+456 AIKAGIET

-478 KDLGGSSSAEP
+478 QGLGGSSSAEH
-489 ASKAKSASETGTQET
+489 AAKAQTVSETGTQEP
-504 TKITPDEARAA
+504 TKVTPNEAQAA
-515 AYNATLPGAKVEGNN
+515 AYNATLH
-530 VTPEEAAAYNAALPG
+530 
-545 AKVEGNNVTPEEAA
+545 
-559 AYNAALTGAKTEGN
+559 GAKTEGN
-573 NVTPEEAETYNAAL
+573 TLTDGEAEAYNAAL
-587 AGVISSGN
+587 AGVISSGDSVN
-595 DVKPTEAQ
+595 PTEAQ

-637 EQKINWHKSILE
+637 EQKINWHKDILK

-731 FDINKVVKLYRL
+731 FDINKVVKFYRL
-743 PNNSEGASFCAF
+743 PNNSDGASFCAF
-755 YTPVKFTDGYIDTIV
+755 YTPLKFTDGYIDTIV

-906 QAYLNVM
+906 QAYFNVM

>member
-17 RVVYDQST
+17 RVVYDQSA

-63 NINKNLERRGVFF
+63 NINKKLERRGIFF

-100 PDAKVDYCSIGTND
+100 PDAKVEYCNIGDND
-114 NPLATSEPKKTA
+114 NQLAVSKPIETE
-126 VTDIYDTSGFWELS
+126 VTNIYDTSGFWELS
-140 EEQVANLKSNS
+140 EEQVANLNS
-151 NSKKYINICAADTIK
+151 RKYINICAADTIQ

-199 EFLKK
+199 EFLKE

-213 IAEVYVFGGQFTKE
+213 IAEVYVFGGQFTNE
-227 QIDAS
+227 QISAS
-232 STLSKYFTTTG
+232 STLSKYFTTTE
-243 ETLVLKPEV
+243 ETPVLKPEV
-252 TDAWGDKQDTLEM
+252 TNTWGDKQDTLEM

-278 VGSLI
+278 VGSMI

-301 QDENVHNMIMSFNT
+301 QDENVHNMIMSFNA
-315 DLLYNTQDSA
+315 DLLYNTQSSV
-325 TEDENGRTPNKARMK
+325 TPYNASMK
-340 AAGDADGN
+340 AAGVTGSN
-348 NVADSFSLVDL
+348 NATDPFSLVDL

-372 TNITAEDAE
+372 TKITPEDAE
-381 KINAVLKDAVKGK
+381 KINA
-394 TLSADKALSAED
+394 T
-406 AIAYNSRLKGA
+406 
-417 VKDTL
+417 
-422 TAEQAVIY
+422 
-430 NSRLEGAVKDTLT
+430 LEGAVKDTLT
-443 AEQAVIYNSRLKG
+443 AKQAVIYNSRLEG

-464 TFTAEQLAKYNEAI
+464 TFTAEQLTKYNKAI
-478 KDLGGSSSAEP
+478 KDLGGSIPAEP
-489 ASKAKSASETGTQET
+489 AVKAKSVSEAGTQEL
-504 TKITPDEARAA
+504 TKVTPNEAQAA
-515 AYNATLPGAKVEGNN
+515 AYNATLTGAKKAGDKLDKQQ
-530 VTPEEAAAYNAALPG
+530 AAAYNAALPKAISPG
-545 AKVEGNNVTPEEAA
+545 DTVE
-559 AYNAALTGAKTEGN
+559 L
-573 NVTPEEAETYNAAL
+573 
-587 AGVISSGN
+587 
-595 DVKPTEAQ
+595 TEAQ
-603 ADAYNNVVLPTIL
+603 ANAYNTLL
-616 PMPKPVYLKGYT
+616 MPKPVYLKGYI
-628 YTTSAVTTL
+628 YTVNPFVNTF
-637 EQKINWHKSILE
+637 EKINWHKNILN

-709 FPSVRNFVKYSD
+709 FPSVRNFVKYGE
-721 NTMTYLTNNI
+721 TYLTNKI

-755 YTPVKFTDGYIDTIV
+755 YTPLKFTDGYIDTIV

>member
-87 PILCLNLKNFSEQ
+87 PILCLNLKKFDNEQ
-100 PDAKVDYCSIGTND
+100 VQYCAIGSGTDAAN
-114 NPLATSEPKKTA
+114 NPLATPGVENAA
-126 VTDIYDTSGFWELS
+126 VTSIYDTSGFWELS
-140 EEQVANLKSNS
+140 EENVAAL
-151 NSKKYINICAADTIK
+151 SKTKKNYINICAADTIK

-227 QIDAS
+227 QISTS
-232 STLSKYFTTTG
+232 SVLGKYFTTTEEG
-243 ETLVLKPEV
+243 NTPTLKPEV

-315 DLLYNTQDSA
+315 DLLYNTQGSV
-325 TEDENGRTPNKARMK
+325 TGDENGKTPNKARMK
-340 AAGDADGN
+340 AAGVTDNN
-348 NVADSFSLVDL
+348 NVADDSFSLVDL

-372 TNITAEDAE
+372 TNITLEDAE
-381 KINAVLKDAVKGK
+381 KINAVLKDAVKDK
-394 TLSADKALSAED
+394 ILSADKALSAEN
-406 AIAYNSRLKGA
+406 AIA
-417 VKDTL
+417 
-422 TAEQAVIY
+422 
-430 NSRLEGAVKDTLT
+430 
-443 AEQAVIYNSRLKG
+443 YNSRLKG

-478 KDLGGSSSAEP
+478 KDLGGSIPAEP
-489 ASKAKSASETGTQET
+489 VVKAKSASEAGTQET
-504 TKITPDEARAA
+504 TKITPDEAQAA
-515 AYNATLPGAKVEGNN
+515 AYNATL
-530 VTPEEAAAYNAALPG
+530 
-545 AKVEGNNVTPEEAA
+545 
-559 AYNAALTGAKTEGN
+559 TGAKAEGDTLN
-573 NVTPEEAETYNAAL
+573 NEEAKTYNAAL
-587 AGVISSGN
+587 AGVISPGN
-595 DVKPTEAQ
+595 SVNPTEAQ
-603 ADAYNNVVLPTIL
+603 ANAYNNVVLPTIL
-616 PMPKPVYLKGYT
+616 PMPKPVYLEGYT
-628 YTTSAVTTL
+628 YTTSPVTNL
-637 EQKINWHKSILE
+637 KQKIDWHKSILK

-674 TFEAYPESGTAEQD
+674 TFEAYPETGTSSDDAEQD

-721 NTMTYLTNNI
+721 NTMTYLTNNV
-731 FDINKVVKLYRL
+731 FDINKVVKLYKL
-743 PNNSEGASFCAF
+743 PSNAEGASFCAF
-755 YTPVKFTDGYIDTIV
+755 YTPLKFTDGYIDTIV

>member
-87 PILCLNLKNFSEQ
+87 PILCLNLKKFNNEQ
-100 PDAKVDYCSIGTND
+100 VQYCPIGSGTDAAN
-114 NPLATSEPKKTA
+114 NPLATPAVENVA
-126 VTDIYDTSGFWELS
+126 VTSIYDTSGFWELS
-140 EEQVANLKSNS
+140 EENVAALSEA
-151 NSKKYINICAADTIK
+151 KKNYINICAADTIK

-199 EFLKK
+199 EFLKE

-227 QIDAS
+227 QISAS
-232 STLSKYFTTTG
+232 SVLGKYFDP
-243 ETLVLKPEV
+243 EEESPTLRPEV
-252 TDAWGDKQDTLEM
+252 TNAWGDKQDTLEM

-315 DLLYNTQDSA
+315 DLLYNTQSSV
-325 TEDENGRTPNKARMK
+325 TPKTPNKAHMK
-340 AAGDADGN
+340 AAGVTGSN
-348 NVADSFSLVDL
+348 NVADDTFNLVDL
-359 SKLRVMKL
+359 SKLRVIKL

-372 TNITAEDAE
+372 TKITPEDAE
-381 KINAVLKDAVKGK
+381 KINAVLKDAVKDK
-394 TLSADKALSAED
+394 TLSANKALSTEE
-406 AIAYNSRLKGA
+406 AIAYNSRL
-417 VKDTL
+417 
-422 TAEQAVIY
+422 E
-430 NSRLEGAVKDTLT
+430 
-443 AEQAVIYNSRLKG
+443 G
-456 AIKANVET
+456 AIKAGIET
-464 TFTAEQLAKYNEAI
+464 TFTAEQLANYNEVI
-478 KDLGGSSSAEP
+478 QNLGGSIPAEH
-489 ASKAKSASETGTQET
+489 AAKAQAVSETGTQEP
-504 TKITPDEARAA
+504 TKVTPNETQAA
-515 AYNATLPGAKVEGNN
+515 AYNATLEGAKAEGNTLN
-530 VTPEEAAAYNAALPG
+530 DG
-545 AKVEGNNVTPEEAA
+545 
-559 AYNAALTGAKTEGN
+559 
-573 NVTPEEAETYNAAL
+573 EAEAYNAAL
-587 AGVISSGN
+587 AGVISPGDS
-595 DVKPTEAQ
+595 VEPTEDQ
-603 ADAYNNVVLPTIL
+603 ANAYNNIVLPTIL

-628 YTTSAVTTL
+628 YTID
-637 EQKINWHKSILE
+637 KITDLDTKIKWHKSILE

-755 YTPVKFTDGYIDTIV
+755 YTPLKFTDGYIDTIV

>member
-87 PILCLNLKNFSEQ
+87 PILCLNLKNFSDQ
-100 PDAKVDYCSIGTND
+100 DDANVEYCSIGADD
-114 NPLATSEPKKTA
+114 NPLATSDPTPTA
-126 VTDIYDTSGFWELS
+126 VTNIYDTSGFWELS
-140 EEQVANLKSNS
+140 EEQVANLKSKS
-151 NSKKYINICAADTIK
+151 NSSKYINICAADTIK

-213 IAEVYVFGGQFTKE
+213 IAEVYVFGGQFTKA

-252 TDAWGDKQDTLEM
+252 TNAWGDKQDTLEM

-315 DLLYNTQDSA
+315 DLLYKSNVTPK
-325 TEDENGRTPNKARMK
+325 TPNKARMK
-340 AAGDADGN
+340 AAGVTGSN
-348 NVADSFSLVDL
+348 NVTDSFSLVDL
-359 SKLRVMKL
+359 SVMKL

-372 TNITAEDAE
+372 TKITVEDAE
-381 KINAVLKDAVKGK
+381 KINAVLKDAVKDK
-394 TLSADKALSAED
+394 FLSADKALSAED
-406 AIAYNSRLKGA
+406 AIAYNSRL
-417 VKDTL
+417 
-422 TAEQAVIY
+422 E
-430 NSRLEGAVKDTLT
+430 
-443 AEQAVIYNSRLKG
+443 G
-456 AIKANVET
+456 AIKAGIET
-464 TFTAEQLAKYNEAI
+464 AFTTEQLAKYNAAI
-478 KDLGGSSSAEP
+478 QDLGGSIPAEP
-489 ASKAKSASETGTQET
+489 AVKAKSASEAGTQEL
-504 TKITPDEARAA
+504 TKVTPDKARAA
-515 AYNATLPGAKVEGNN
+515 AYNATLAGAKAEGDTLND
-530 VTPEEAAAYNAALPG
+530 EEAAAYNAALVGAISPG
-545 AKVEGNNVTPEEAA
+545 DNV
-559 AYNAALTGAKTEGN
+559 N
-573 NVTPEEAETYNAAL
+573 
-587 AGVISSGN
+587 
-595 DVKPTEAQ
+595 PTEAQ
-603 ADAYNNVVLPTIL
+603 ADAYNTL
-616 PMPKPVYLKGYT
+616 MPKPVYLQGYT
-628 YTTSAVTTL
+628 YTTNAVTTL
-637 EQKINWHKSILE
+637 QEKIDWHKSILE
-649 TLTEYKGLRRA
+649 TLTIYKGLRRA

-709 FPSVRNFVKYSD
+709 FPSVRNFVKYGE
-721 NTMTYLTNNI
+721 TYLTNKI

-755 YTPVKFTDGYIDTIV
+755 YTPLKFTDGYIDTIV

>member
-87 PILCLNLKNFSEQ
+87 PILCLNLKKFNNEQ
-100 PDAKVDYCSIGTND
+100 VQYCPIGSGTDAAN
-114 NPLATSEPKKTA
+114 NPLATPAVENVA
-126 VTDIYDTSGFWELS
+126 VTSIYDTSGFWELS
-140 EEQVANLKSNS
+140 EENVAALSET
-151 NSKKYINICAADTIK
+151 KKNYINICAADTIK

-213 IAEVYVFGGQFTKE
+213 IAEVYVFSGQFTKA

-232 STLSKYFTTTG
+232 STLSKYFTTTEEG
-243 ETLVLKPEV
+243 NTPILKPEV
-252 TDAWGDKQDTLEM
+252 TNAWGDKQDTLEM

-278 VGSLI
+278 IGSLI

-315 DLLYNTQDSA
+315 DLLYETTDDSQNNTEGGNTDVTAKSMAPMRSA
-325 TEDENGRTPNKARMK
+325 TT
-340 AAGDADGN
+340 GDTKTVSAFDII
-348 NVADSFSLVDL
+348 D
-359 SKLRVMKL
+359 LRVPKL

-372 TNITAEDAE
+372 TKITPEQAE
-381 KINAVLKDAVKGK
+381 KINA
-394 TLSADKALSAED
+394 TLE
-406 AIAYNSRLKGA
+406 GA

-430 NSRLEGAVKDTLT
+430 NSRLEGA
-443 AEQAVIYNSRLKG
+443 
-456 AIKANVET
+456 IKANVET
-464 TFTAEQLAKYNEAI
+464 PFTTEQLAKYNEAI
-478 KDLGGSSSAEP
+478 KDLGSSIP
-489 ASKAKSASETGTQET
+489 AGTQEP
-504 TKITPDEARAA
+504 TKVTPNEAQAA
-515 AYNATLPGAKVEGNN
+515 AYNATLTGAKKTGDKLDKQQ
-530 VTPEEAAAYNAALPG
+530 AATYNAALPG
-545 AKVEGNNVTPEEAA
+545 AISPGDNV
-559 AYNAALTGAKTEGN
+559 N
-573 NVTPEEAETYNAAL
+573 
-587 AGVISSGN
+587 
-595 DVKPTEAQ
+595 PTEAQ
-603 ADAYNNVVLPTIL
+603 ANAYNNIVLPEEIEKK
-616 PMPKPVYLKGYT
+616 MPKPVYLQGYT

-709 FPSVRNFVKYSD
+709 FPSVRNFVKYGE
-721 NTMTYLTNNI
+721 TYLTNKI

>member
-87 PILCLNLKNFSEQ
+87 PILCLNLKKFDNEQ
-100 PDAKVDYCSIGTND
+100 VQYCPIGSGTDAAN
-114 NPLATSEPKKTA
+114 NPLATPAVENAA
-126 VTDIYDTSGFWELS
+126 VTSIYDTSGFWELS
-140 EEQVANLKSNS
+140 EENVVALSET
-151 NSKKYINICAADTIK
+151 KKNYINICAADTIK

-213 IAEVYVFGGQFTKE
+213 IAEVYVFGGKFTNE
-227 QIDAS
+227 QISAS
-232 STLSKYFTTTG
+232 SVLGKYFDDKA
-243 ETLVLKPEV
+243 ESPTLRPEV

-315 DLLYNTQDSA
+315 DLLYDTQDSA
-325 TEDENGRTPNKARMK
+325 TGDENGKTPNKARMK
-340 AAGDADGN
+340 TAGVAGGN
-348 NVADSFSLVDL
+348 NATDSFSLVDL

-372 TNITAEDAE
+372 TNITLEDAE

-394 TLSADKALSAED
+394 TLSADKALNAEE
-406 AIAYNSRLKGA
+406 AIA
-417 VKDTL
+417 
-422 TAEQAVIY
+422 
-430 NSRLEGAVKDTLT
+430 
-443 AEQAVIYNSRLKG
+443 YNSRLKG

-464 TFTAEQLAKYNEAI
+464 TFTAEQLAKYNAAI

-489 ASKAKSASETGTQET
+489 AVKAKSASETGTQET
-504 TKITPDEARAA
+504 TKITPGEAEAA
-515 AYNATLPGAKVEGNN
+515 AYNATL
-530 VTPEEAAAYNAALPG
+530 
-545 AKVEGNNVTPEEAA
+545 
-559 AYNAALTGAKTEGN
+559 TGAKAEGDTLN
-573 NVTPEEAETYNAAL
+573 DGEAEAYNAAL
-587 AGVISSGN
+587 AGVISPGDN
-595 DVKPTEAQ
+595 VNPTEAQ

-616 PMPKPVYLKGYT
+616 PMPKPVYLEGYT

-637 EQKINWHKSILE
+637 KQKIDWHKDILS

-674 TFEAYPESGTAEQD
+674 TFEAYPETGTSSDDAEQN

-709 FPSVRNFVKYSD
+709 FPSVRNFVKSSATLD
-721 NTMTYLTNNI
+721 TYLTNKV
-731 FDINKVVKLYRL
+731 FDINKVVKLYKL
-743 PNNSEGASFCAF
+743 PSNAEGASFCAF
-755 YTPVKFTDGYIDTIV
+755 YTPLKFTDGYIDTIV

>member
-87 PILCLNLKNFSEQ
+87 PILCLNLKKFNNEQ
-100 PDAKVDYCSIGTND
+100 VQYCPIGSGTDAVN
-114 NPLATSEPKKTA
+114 NPLATPAVENVA
-126 VTDIYDTSGFWELS
+126 VTSIYDTSGFWELS
-140 EEQVANLKSNS
+140 EENVAALSET
-151 NSKKYINICAADTIK
+151 KKNYINICAADTIK

-213 IAEVYVFGGQFTKE
+213 IAEVYVFGGQFTKA

-232 STLSKYFTTTG
+232 STLSKYFTTTKEG
-243 ETLVLKPEV
+243 NTLILKPEV
-252 TDAWGDKQDTLEM
+252 TNAWGDKQDTLEM

-278 VGSLI
+278 IGSLI

-315 DLLYNTQDSA
+315 DLLYNTQGSLI
-325 TEDENGRTPNKARMK
+325 PSKARIK
-340 AAGDADGN
+340 AAVVAGNN
-348 NVADSFSLVDL
+348 NVADDTFSLVDL

-372 TNITAEDAE
+372 TKITPEQAE
-381 KINAVLKDAVKGK
+381 KINAVLKDAVKDK
-394 TLSADKALSAED
+394 ILSADKALSAEN
-406 AIAYNSRLKGA
+406 AIA
-417 VKDTL
+417 
-422 TAEQAVIY
+422 
-430 NSRLEGAVKDTLT
+430 
-443 AEQAVIYNSRLKG
+443 YNSRLKG

-478 KDLGGSSSAEP
+478 KDLGGSIPAEP
-489 ASKAKSASETGTQET
+489 VVKAKSASEAGTQET
-504 TKITPDEARAA
+504 TKITPDEAQAA
-515 AYNATLPGAKVEGNN
+515 AYNATL
-530 VTPEEAAAYNAALPG
+530 
-545 AKVEGNNVTPEEAA
+545 
-559 AYNAALTGAKTEGN
+559 TGAKAEGDTLN
-573 NVTPEEAETYNAAL
+573 NEEAKTYNAAL
-587 AGVISSGN
+587 AGVISPGDSVN
-595 DVKPTEAQ
+595 PTEAQ
-603 ADAYNNVVLPTIL
+603 ADVYNNIVLPTIL
-616 PMPKPVYLKGYT
+616 PMPKPVYLEGYT
-628 YTTSAVTTL
+628 YTTD
-637 EQKINWHKSILE
+637 KITDLDSKIQWHKSILK

-674 TFEAYPESGTAEQD
+674 TFEAYPETGTSSDDAEQD
-688 TTKSMLSYLAKQK
+688 TTKCMLSYLAKQK

-709 FPSVRNFVKYSD
+709 FPSVRNFVKSSATLD
-721 NTMTYLTNNI
+721 TYLTNKV
-731 FDINKVVKLYRL
+731 FDINKVVKLYKL
-743 PNNSEGASFCAF
+743 PSNAEGASFCAF
-755 YTPVKFTDGYIDTIV
+755 YTPLKFTDGYIDTIV
-770 PSAGLVSNLFMQKYA
+770 PSAGLVSNLFMQKYT

>member
-87 PILCLNLKNFSEQ
+87 PILCLNLKNFSGRS
-100 PDAKVDYCSIGTND
+100 DAKVEYCSIGAND
-114 NPLATSEPKKTA
+114 NPLATSVPTPTA

-140 EEQVANLKSNS
+140 EEQVANLNS
-151 NSKKYINICAADTIK
+151 TNPKYINICAADTIK

-199 EFLKK
+199 EFLKN

-213 IAEVYVFGGQFTKE
+213 IAEVYVFGGQFTKA

-232 STLSKYFTTTG
+232 STLSKYFTTTK
-243 ETLVLKPEV
+243 ETPVLKPEV
-252 TDAWGDKQDTLEM
+252 TNAWGDKQDTLEM

-315 DLLYNTQDSA
+315 DLLYKTTDDSQNNTEGGNTDVTGKSMAPMRSA
-325 TEDENGRTPNKARMK
+325 ITGDTKAVS
-340 AAGDADGN
+340 AFDIID
-348 NVADSFSLVDL
+348 
-359 SKLRVMKL
+359 LRVPKL

-372 TNITAEDAE
+372 TKITPEQSE
-381 KINAVLKDAVKGK
+381 KINA
-394 TLSADKALSAED
+394 T
-406 AIAYNSRLKGA
+406 
-417 VKDTL
+417 
-422 TAEQAVIY
+422 
-430 NSRLEGAVKDTLT
+430 LEGAVKDTLT
-443 AEQAVIYNSRLKG
+443 AEQAVIYNSRLEG

-478 KDLGGSSSAEP
+478 QGLGGSTPAEHV
-489 ASKAKSASETGTQET
+489 AKTQDVSETGTQET
-504 TKITPDEARAA
+504 TTVTPNEAQAA
-515 AYNATLPGAKVEGNN
+515 AYNATLEGAKSEGN
-530 VTPEEAAAYNAALPG
+530 T
-545 AKVEGNNVTPEEAA
+545 VTPEEAA
-559 AYNAALTGAKTEGN
+559 AYNAALTGAKKKGDKLDKTQA
-573 NVTPEEAETYNAAL
+573 TAYNAAL
-587 AGVISSGN
+587 PGAKSEGNTVTPEQATAYNAALPGAISPCDS
-595 DVKPTEAQ
+595 VEPTEDQ
-603 ADAYNNVVLPTIL
+603 ANAYNNIVLPEEIEKK
-616 PMPKPVYLKGYT
+616 MPKPVYLKGYT
-628 YTTSAVTTL
+628 YTTSPVTTL
-637 EQKINWHKSILE
+637 EQKINWHKDILS

-755 YTPVKFTDGYIDTIV
+755 YTPLKFTDGYIDTIV

>member
-87 PILCLNLKNFSEQ
+87 PILCLNLKKFDNEQ
-100 PDAKVDYCSIGTND
+100 VQYCPIGSGTDAAN
-114 NPLATSEPKKTA
+114 NPLATPGVENAA
-126 VTDIYDTSGFWELS
+126 VTSIYDTSGFWELS
-140 EEQVANLKSNS
+140 EENVAALSET
-151 NSKKYINICAADTIK
+151 KKNYINICAADTIK

-213 IAEVYVFGGQFTKE
+213 IAEVYVFGGQFTKK
-227 QIDAS
+227 QISAS
-232 STLSKYFTTTG
+232 SVLGKYFDDKA
-243 ETLVLKPEV
+243 ESPTLRPEV

-301 QDENVHNMIMSFNT
+301 QDENVHNMIMSFNA
-315 DLLYNTQDSA
+315 DLLYNTQSSV
-325 TEDENGRTPNKARMK
+325 TPNKARMK
-340 AAGDADGN
+340 AAGVTGSN
-348 NVADSFSLVDL
+348 NVTDSFSLVDL

-372 TNITAEDAE
+372 TKITAEDAE
-381 KINAVLKDAVKGK
+381 KINA
-394 TLSADKALSAED
+394 ALE
-406 AIAYNSRLKGA
+406 GA

-430 NSRLEGAVKDTLT
+430 NSRLEGA
-443 AEQAVIYNSRLKG
+443 
-456 AIKANVET
+456 IKANVET
-464 TFTAEQLAKYNEAI
+464 TFTTEQLAKYNKAI
-478 KDLGGSSSAEP
+478 QDLGGSIPAEP
-489 ASKAKSASETGTQET
+489 AVKAKSASEAGTQEP
-504 TKITPDEARAA
+504 TKVTPNEAQAA
-515 AYNATLPGAKVEGNN
+515 AYNAKLTGAKKTGDKLDKQQ
-530 VTPEEAAAYNAALPG
+530 AAAYNAALPG
-545 AKVEGNNVTPEEAA
+545 AISPGDSVEPTEDQAN
-559 AYNAALTGAKTEGN
+559 AYNTL
-573 NVTPEEAETYNAAL
+573 L
-587 AGVISSGN
+587 
-595 DVKPTEAQ
+595 
-603 ADAYNNVVLPTIL
+603 
-616 PMPKPVYLKGYT
+616 MPKPVYLRGYT
-628 YTTSAVTTL
+628 YTTSVVTTL
-637 EQKINWHKSILE
+637 EQKINWHKDILS

-709 FPSVRNFVKYSD
+709 FPSVRNFVKYGE
-721 NTMTYLTNNI
+721 TYLTNKI

-755 YTPVKFTDGYIDTIV
+755 YTPLKFTDGYIDTIV

>member
-87 PILCLNLKNFSEQ
+87 PILCLNLKKFNNEQ
-100 PDAKVDYCSIGTND
+100 VQYCPIGSGTDAAN
-114 NPLATSEPKKTA
+114 NPLATPAVENVA
-126 VTDIYDTSGFWELS
+126 VTSIYDTSGFWELS
-140 EEQVANLKSNS
+140 EENVAALSET
-151 NSKKYINICAADTIK
+151 KKNYINICAADTIK

-213 IAEVYVFGGQFTKE
+213 IAEVYVFGGQFTKA

-232 STLSKYFTTTG
+232 STLSKYFTTTEEG
-243 ETLVLKPEV
+243 NTPILKPEV
-252 TDAWGDKQDTLEM
+252 TNAWGDKQDTLEM

-278 VGSLI
+278 IGSLI

-315 DLLYNTQDSA
+315 DLLYNTQDSV
-325 TEDENGRTPNKARMK
+325 PHNKARMK
-340 AAGDADGN
+340 VAGNTDGN

-372 TNITAEDAE
+372 TTITAEDAE
-381 KINAVLKDAVKGK
+381 KINAVLKDAVKDK
-394 TLSADKALSAED
+394 ILSADKALSVED
-406 AIAYNSRLKGA
+406 AIAYNSRL
-417 VKDTL
+417 
-422 TAEQAVIY
+422 E
-430 NSRLEGAVKDTLT
+430 
-443 AEQAVIYNSRLKG
+443 G
-456 AIKANVET
+456 AIKANIET
-464 TFTAEQLAKYNEAI
+464 TFIAEQLAKYNAAI
-478 KDLGGSSSAEP
+478 KDLGGSIPAEP
-489 ASKAKSASETGTQET
+489 AVKAKSASEAGTQEP
-504 TKITPDEARAA
+504 TKVTPNEAQAA
-515 AYNATLPGAKVEGNN
+515 AYNATL
-530 VTPEEAAAYNAALPG
+530 
-545 AKVEGNNVTPEEAA
+545 
-559 AYNAALTGAKTEGN
+559 TGAKAEGDTLN
-573 NVTPEEAETYNAAL
+573 TEEAEAYNAAL
-587 AGVISSGN
+587 AGAISPGDN
-595 DVKPTEAQ
+595 VNPTEAQ
-603 ADAYNNVVLPTIL
+603 ANAYNNVVLPTIL

-637 EQKINWHKSILE
+637 EQKIGWHKSILE

-709 FPSVRNFVKYSD
+709 FPSVRNFVKYGE
-721 NTMTYLTNNI
+721 TYLTNKI

-755 YTPVKFTDGYIDTIV
+755 YTPLKFTDGYIDTIV

>member
-87 PILCLNLKNFSEQ
+87 PILCLNLKKFNNEQ
-100 PDAKVDYCSIGTND
+100 VQYCPIGSGTDAAN
-114 NPLATSEPKKTA
+114 NPLATPAVENVA
-126 VTDIYDTSGFWELS
+126 VTSIYDTSGFWELS
-140 EEQVANLKSNS
+140 EENVAALSET
-151 NSKKYINICAADTIK
+151 KKNYINICAADTVK

-199 EFLKK
+199 EFLKE

-213 IAEVYVFGGQFTKE
+213 IAEVYVFGGQFTKA

-252 TDAWGDKQDTLEM
+252 TNAWGDKQDTLEM

-315 DLLYNTQDSA
+315 DLLYNTQGSV
-325 TEDENGRTPNKARMK
+325 TPASKARMK
-340 AAGDADGN
+340 ATGVTGSN
-348 NVADSFSLVDL
+348 NVADDTFNLVDL

-372 TNITAEDAE
+372 TKITPEDAE
-381 KINAVLKDAVKGK
+381 KINAVLKDAVKDK
-394 TLSADKALSAED
+394 TLSANKALSAEN
-406 AIAYNSRLKGA
+406 AIAYNSQLKGA
-417 VKDTL
+417 VQDTL

-430 NSRLEGAVKDTLT
+430 NSRLE
-443 AEQAVIYNSRLKG
+443 G

-478 KDLGGSSSAEP
+478 KDLGGSIPAEP
-489 ASKAKSASETGTQET
+489 AVKAKSASEAGTQET
-504 TKITPDEARAA
+504 TRVTPDEARAA
-515 AYNATLPGAKVEGNN
+515 AYNATLTGAKKKGDKLDK
-530 VTPEEAAAYNAALPG
+530 TQ
-545 AKVEGNNVTPEEAA
+545 AA
-559 AYNAALTGAKTEGN
+559 AYNAALTGAKAEGDTLN
-573 NVTPEEAETYNAAL
+573 DGEVETYNAAL
-587 AGVISSGN
+587 VGAISPGDS
-595 DVKPTEAQ
+595 VEPTESQ
-603 ADAYNNVVLPTIL
+603 ADAYNNIVLPTIL
-616 PMPKPVYLKGYT
+616 PMPKPVYLEGYT
-628 YTTSAVTTL
+628 YTTD
-637 EQKINWHKSILE
+637 KITDLDSKIQWHKSILK
-649 TLTEYKGLRRA
+649 TLTKYKGLRRA

-674 TFEAYPESGTAEQD
+674 TFEAYPETGTSSDDAEQD
-688 TTKSMLSYLAKQK
+688 TTKCMLSYLAKQK

-709 FPSVRNFVKYSD
+709 FPSVRNFVKSSATLD
-721 NTMTYLTNNI
+721 TYLTNKV
-731 FDINKVVKLYRL
+731 FDINKVVKLYKL
-743 PNNSEGASFCAF
+743 PSNAEGASFCAF
-755 YTPVKFTDGYIDTIV
+755 YTPLKFTDGYIDTIV

-838 INANQTAKQTPV
+838 INANQTAKQIPV

>member
-100 PDAKVDYCSIGTND
+100 PNANVEYCAIGDDN
-114 NPLATSEPKKTA
+114 NPLATSGPTPTA
-126 VTDIYDTSGFWELS
+126 VTNIYDTSGFWELS

-151 NSKKYINICAADTIK
+151 NSKNYINICAADTIK

-213 IAEVYVFGGQFTKE
+213 IAEVYVFGGQFTKA

-243 ETLVLKPEV
+243 ETLVLKPQV
-252 TDAWGDKQDTLEM
+252 TDAWGDNQDTLEM

-315 DLLYNTQDSA
+315 DLLYNAQGSA
-325 TEDENGRTPNKARMK
+325 TGDENGKTPNKARMK
-340 AAGDADGN
+340 TAGVVGGN
-348 NVADSFSLVDL
+348 NATDSFDLVDL
-359 SKLRVMKL
+359 NKLIRVMKL

-372 TNITAEDAE
+372 TKITAEDAE
-381 KINAVLKDAVKGK
+381 KINA
-394 TLSADKALSAED
+394 ALE
-406 AIAYNSRLKGA
+406 GA

-443 AEQAVIYNSRLKG
+443 AEQAVIYNSRLEGAVKDTLTAEQAVIYNSRLEG
-456 AIKANVET
+456 AIEAGVET

-478 KDLGGSSSAEP
+478 KDLDGSSSAEP

-504 TKITPDEARAA
+504 TKITPDEAQAA
-515 AYNATLPGAKVEGNN
+515 AYNATLTGAKRAGDKLDKTQV
-530 VTPEEAAAYNAALPG
+530 VAYNAALPG

-559 AYNAALTGAKTEGN
+559 AYNVALPGAKAKGN
-573 NVTPEEAETYNAAL
+573 TVTPTEAAAYNAAL
-587 AGVISSGN
+587 PGAISPGDS
-595 DVKPTEAQ
+595 VEPTEDQ
-603 ADAYNNVVLPTIL
+603 ANAYNNEVLPTIL
-616 PMPKPVYLKGYT
+616 PMPKPVYLQGYT
-628 YTTSAVTTL
+628 YNTSAVTTL
-637 EQKINWHKSILE
+637 EQKIGWHKDILN

-743 PNNSEGASFCAF
+743 PSNAEGASFCAF
-755 YTPVKFTDGYIDTIV
+755 YTPLKFTDGYIDTIV

>member
-53 SVSEFKALYG
+53 SVSEFKTLYG

-87 PILCLNLKNFSEQ
+87 PILCLNLKKFNNEQ
-100 PDAKVDYCSIGTND
+100 VQYCPIGSGTDAAN
-114 NPLATSEPKKTA
+114 NPLATPAVENVA
-126 VTDIYDTSGFWELS
+126 VTSIYDTSGFWELS
-140 EEQVANLKSNS
+140 EENVAALSET
-151 NSKKYINICAADTIK
+151 KKNYINICAADTIK

-213 IAEVYVFGGQFTKE
+213 IAEVYVFGGQFTKA

-232 STLSKYFTTTG
+232 STLSKYFTTTEEG
-243 ETLVLKPEV
+243 NTPILKPEV
-252 TDAWGDKQDTLEM
+252 TNAWGDKQDTLEM

-278 VGSLI
+278 IGSLI

-315 DLLYNTQDSA
+315 DLLYNTQDSV
-325 TEDENGRTPNKARMK
+325 PHNKARMK
-340 AAGDADGN
+340 VAGNTDGN
-348 NVADSFSLVDL
+348 NAADDTFSLVDL
-359 SKLRVMKL
+359 NKLRVMKL

-372 TNITAEDAE
+372 TTITAEDAE
-381 KINAVLKDAVKGK
+381 KINAVLKDAVKDK
-394 TLSADKALSAED
+394 ILSADKALSVED
-406 AIAYNSRLKGA
+406 AIAYNSRL
-417 VKDTL
+417 
-422 TAEQAVIY
+422 E
-430 NSRLEGAVKDTLT
+430 
-443 AEQAVIYNSRLKG
+443 G

-464 TFTAEQLAKYNEAI
+464 TFTTEQLVKYNAAI
-478 KDLGGSSSAEP
+478 KDLGGSIPAEP
-489 ASKAKSASETGTQET
+489 AVKAKSASEAGTQEP
-504 TKITPDEARAA
+504 TKVTPNEAQAA
-515 AYNATLPGAKVEGNN
+515 AYNATL
-530 VTPEEAAAYNAALPG
+530 
-545 AKVEGNNVTPEEAA
+545 
-559 AYNAALTGAKTEGN
+559 TGAKAEGDTLN
-573 NVTPEEAETYNAAL
+573 TEEAEAYNAAL

-595 DVKPTEAQ
+595 NVNPTEAQ
-603 ADAYNNVVLPTIL
+603 ANAYNNVVLPTIL
-616 PMPKPVYLKGYT
+616 PMPKPVYLQGYT

-721 NTMTYLTNNI
+721 TITYLTNNI

>member
-87 PILCLNLKNFSEQ
+87 PILCLNLKKFNNEQ
-100 PDAKVDYCSIGTND
+100 VQYCPIGSGTDAAN
-114 NPLATSEPKKTA
+114 NPLATPAVENVA
-126 VTDIYDTSGFWELS
+126 VTSIYDTSGFWELS
-140 EEQVANLKSNS
+140 EENVAALSET
-151 NSKKYINICAADTIK
+151 KKNYINICAADTIK

-213 IAEVYVFGGQFTKE
+213 IAEVYVFGGQFTKA

-232 STLSKYFTTTG
+232 STLSKYFTTTEEG
-243 ETLVLKPEV
+243 NTPILKPEV
-252 TDAWGDKQDTLEM
+252 TNAWGDKQDTLEM

-278 VGSLI
+278 IGSLI

-315 DLLYNTQDSA
+315 DLLYNTQGS
-325 TEDENGRTPNKARMK
+325 GTPNKARMK
-340 AAGDADGN
+340 ATEVAGNN
-348 NVADSFSLVDL
+348 NVADDTFSLVDL
-359 SKLRVMKL
+359 NKLRVMKL

-372 TNITAEDAE
+372 TTITAEDAE
-381 KINAVLKDAVKGK
+381 KINAVLKDAVKDK
-394 TLSADKALSAED
+394 ILSADKALSVED
-406 AIAYNSRLKGA
+406 AIAYNSRL
-417 VKDTL
+417 
-422 TAEQAVIY
+422 E
-430 NSRLEGAVKDTLT
+430 
-443 AEQAVIYNSRLKG
+443 G
-456 AIKANVET
+456 AIKANIET
-464 TFTAEQLAKYNEAI
+464 TFIAEQLAKYNAAI
-478 KDLGGSSSAEP
+478 KDLGGSIPAEP
-489 ASKAKSASETGTQET
+489 AVKAKSASEAGTQEP
-504 TKITPDEARAA
+504 TKVTPNEAQAA
-515 AYNATLPGAKVEGNN
+515 AYNATL
-530 VTPEEAAAYNAALPG
+530 
-545 AKVEGNNVTPEEAA
+545 
-559 AYNAALTGAKTEGN
+559 TGAKAEGDTLN
-573 NVTPEEAETYNAAL
+573 TEEAEAYNAAL
-587 AGVISSGN
+587 AGVISPGDN
-595 DVKPTEAQ
+595 VNPTEAQ
-603 ADAYNNVVLPTIL
+603 ANAYNNVVLPTIL

-628 YTTSAVTTL
+628 YTTNAVTTL
-637 EQKINWHKSILE
+637 EQKIGWHKSILE

-709 FPSVRNFVKYSD
+709 FPSVRNFVKYGE
-721 NTMTYLTNNI
+721 TYLTNKI

-755 YTPVKFTDGYIDTIV
+755 YTPLKFTDGYIDTIV

>member
-87 PILCLNLKNFSEQ
+87 PILCLNLKNFSNQ
-100 PDAKVDYCSIGTND
+100 NDAKVEYCTIGSND
-114 NPLATSEPKKTA
+114 NPLATSAPTPTA
-126 VTDIYDTSGFWELS
+126 VTNIYDTSGFWELS

-151 NSKKYINICAADTIK
+151 NSSKYINICAADTIK
-166 NSNTFFIRKAIDS
+166 NSNTFFIRKAIGS

-213 IAEVYVFGGQFTKE
+213 IAEVYVFGGQFTKA

-243 ETLVLKPEV
+243 ETLVLKPQV
-252 TDAWGDKQDTLEM
+252 TDAWGDNQDTLEM

-315 DLLYNTQDSA
+315 DLLYNTQGSV
-325 TEDENGRTPNKARMK
+325 TGDENGKTPNKARMK
-340 AAGDADGN
+340 TAGVAGGN
-348 NVADSFSLVDL
+348 NATDSFSLVDL

-372 TNITAEDAE
+372 TNITLEDAE
-381 KINAVLKDAVKGK
+381 KINAA
-394 TLSADKALSAED
+394 
-406 AIAYNSRLKGA
+406 
-417 VKDTL
+417 
-422 TAEQAVIY
+422 
-430 NSRLEGAVKDTLT
+430 LEGAVKDTLT
-443 AEQAVIYNSRLKG
+443 AEQAVIYNSRLEG

-478 KDLGGSSSAEP
+478 KDLGGSIPAEH
-489 ASKAKSASETGTQET
+489 AAKAQTASENDTQDTTSSET
-504 TKITPDEARAA
+504 TNVTPNEAQAA
-515 AYNATLPGAKVEGNN
+515 AYNATLTGAKKTGNKLDKTQAATYNAALPGAKVEGNN

-545 AKVEGNNVTPEEAA
+545 AK
-559 AYNAALTGAKTEGN
+559 TEGN
-573 NVTPEEAETYNAAL
+573 NVTPEEATAYNAAL
-587 AGVISSGN
+587 PGAISSGN

-603 ADAYNNVVLPTIL
+603 ANAYNNVVLPTIL
-616 PMPKPVYLKGYT
+616 PMPKPVYLEGYT

-637 EQKINWHKSILE
+637 EQKIGWHKSILE
-649 TLTEYKGLRRA
+649 TLTKYKGLRRA

-709 FPSVRNFVKYSD
+709 FPSVRNFVKYGD
-721 NTMTYLTNNI
+721 TYLTNNV
-731 FDINKVVKLYRL
+731 FDINKVVKLYKL
-743 PNNSEGASFCAF
+743 PSNAEGASFCAF
-755 YTPVKFTDGYIDTIV
+755 YTPLKFTDGYIDTIV

>member
-100 PDAKVDYCSIGTND
+100 DGAKVEYCTIGADD
-114 NPLATSEPKKTA
+114 NPLATSEPIQTG
-126 VTDIYDTSGFWELS
+126 VTNIYDTSGFWELS
-140 EEQVANLKSNS
+140 EEEVANLNP
-151 NSKKYINICAADTIK
+151 KKYINICAADTIK

-199 EFLKK
+199 EFLKE

-213 IAEVYVFGGQFTKE
+213 IVEVYVFGGQFTKE
-227 QIDAS
+227 QISAS
-232 STLSKYFTTTG
+232 SVLGKYFDP
-243 ETLVLKPEV
+243 EKESPTLRPEV
-252 TDAWGDKQDTLEM
+252 TNAWGDKQDTLEM

-315 DLLYNTQDSA
+315 DLLYEPTDDSQNNTEGGNTDVTGKSKAPMRSA
-325 TEDENGRTPNKARMK
+325 TT
-340 AAGDADGN
+340 GDTKTVSAFDII
-348 NVADSFSLVDL
+348 D
-359 SKLRVMKL
+359 LRVPKL

-372 TNITAEDAE
+372 TKITPEQAE
-381 KINAVLKDAVKGK
+381 KINA
-394 TLSADKALSAED
+394 T
-406 AIAYNSRLKGA
+406 
-417 VKDTL
+417 
-422 TAEQAVIY
+422 
-430 NSRLEGAVKDTLT
+430 LEGAVKDTLT
-443 AEQAVIYNSRLKG
+443 AEQAVIYNSRLEG

-478 KDLGGSSSAEP
+478 KDLGGSIPAEP
-489 ASKAKSASETGTQET
+489 AVKAKSANEAGTQEP
-504 TKITPDEARAA
+504 TKVTPNEAQAA
-515 AYNATLPGAKVEGNN
+515 AYNATLTGAKKTGDKLDKQQ
-530 VTPEEAAAYNAALPG
+530 AAAYNAALPG
-545 AKVEGNNVTPEEAA
+545 AISPGDSVE
-559 AYNAALTGAKTEGN
+559 
-573 NVTPEEAETYNAAL
+573 
-587 AGVISSGN
+587 
-595 DVKPTEAQ
+595 PTEAQ
-603 ADAYNNVVLPTIL
+603 TDAYNNIVLPEEIEKK
-616 PMPKPVYLKGYT
+616 MPKPVYLEGYT

-721 NTMTYLTNNI
+721 NTMTYLTNKI

-755 YTPVKFTDGYIDTIV
+755 YTPLKFTDGYIDTIV

>member
-100 PDAKVDYCSIGTND
+100 SDAKVEYCTIEDDD
-114 NPLATSEPKKTA
+114 NQLAASEPIETE
-126 VTDIYDTSGFWELS
+126 VTNIYDTSGFWELS
-140 EEQVANLKSNS
+140 EEQVANLNS
-151 NSKKYINICAADTIK
+151 RKYINICAADTIK

-199 EFLKK
+199 EFLKE

-213 IAEVYVFGGQFTKE
+213 IAEVYVFGGQFTND
-227 QIDAS
+227 QISAS
-232 STLSKYFTTTG
+232 STLGKYFTTTG
-243 ETLVLKPEV
+243 ETPVLKPEV
-252 TDAWGDKQDTLEM
+252 TNAWGDKQDTLEM

-301 QDENVHNMIMSFNT
+301 QDENVHNMIMSFNA
-315 DLLYNTQDSA
+315 DLLYNTQSSV
-325 TEDENGRTPNKARMK
+325 TPNKARMK
-340 AAGDADGN
+340 AAGVTGSN
-348 NVADSFSLVDL
+348 NVTDSFSLVDL

-372 TNITAEDAE
+372 TKITAEDAE
-381 KINAVLKDAVKGK
+381 KINAA
-394 TLSADKALSAED
+394 
-406 AIAYNSRLKGA
+406 
-417 VKDTL
+417 
-422 TAEQAVIY
+422 
-430 NSRLEGAVKDTLT
+430 LEGAVKDTLT
-443 AEQAVIYNSRLKG
+443 AEQAVIYNSRLEG

-478 KDLGGSSSAEP
+478 QDLGGSIPAEP
-489 ASKAKSASETGTQET
+489 AVKAKSASEAGTQEP
-504 TKITPDEARAA
+504 TKVTPNEAQAA
-515 AYNATLPGAKVEGNN
+515 AYNAKLTGAKKTGDKLDKQQ
-530 VTPEEAAAYNAALPG
+530 AAAYNAALPG
-545 AKVEGNNVTPEEAA
+545 AISPGDSVE
-559 AYNAALTGAKTEGN
+559 
-573 NVTPEEAETYNAAL
+573 
-587 AGVISSGN
+587 
-595 DVKPTEAQ
+595 PTE
-603 ADAYNNVVLPTIL
+603 DAYNTLL
-616 PMPKPVYLKGYT
+616 MPKPVYLRGYT
-628 YTTSAVTTL
+628 YTTSVVTTL
-637 EQKINWHKSILE
+637 EQKINWHKDILS

-709 FPSVRNFVKYSD
+709 FPSVRNFVKYGE
-721 NTMTYLTNNI
+721 TYLTNKI

>member
-87 PILCLNLKNFSEQ
+87 PILCLNLKKFDNEQ
-100 PDAKVDYCSIGTND
+100 VQYCAIGSGTDAAN
-114 NPLATSEPKKTA
+114 NPLATPGVENAA
-126 VTDIYDTSGFWELS
+126 VTSIYDTSGFWELS
-140 EEQVANLKSNS
+140 EENVAAL
-151 NSKKYINICAADTIK
+151 SKTKKNYINICAADTIK

-213 IAEVYVFGGQFTKE
+213 IAEVYVFGGQFTKA

-232 STLSKYFTTTG
+232 SVLDKYFDPKA
-243 ETLVLKPEV
+243 ESPTLRPEV
-252 TDAWGDKQDTLEM
+252 TNAWGDKQDTLEM

-315 DLLYNTQDSA
+315 DLLYDTQGS
-325 TEDENGRTPNKARMK
+325 ETPNKARMK
-340 AAGDADGN
+340 AAGVTGSN
-348 NVADSFSLVDL
+348 NVADDTFNLVDL

-372 TNITAEDAE
+372 TNITPEDAA
-381 KINAVLKDAVKGK
+381 KINAVLKDAVKDK
-394 TLSADKALSAED
+394 ILSADKALSAEN
-406 AIAYNSRLKGA
+406 AIA
-417 VKDTL
+417 
-422 TAEQAVIY
+422 
-430 NSRLEGAVKDTLT
+430 
-443 AEQAVIYNSRLKG
+443 YNSRLKG

-478 KDLGGSSSAEP
+478 KDLGGSIPAEP
-489 ASKAKSASETGTQET
+489 VVKAKSASEAGTQET
-504 TKITPDEARAA
+504 TKITPDEAQAA
-515 AYNATLPGAKVEGNN
+515 AYNATL
-530 VTPEEAAAYNAALPG
+530 
-545 AKVEGNNVTPEEAA
+545 
-559 AYNAALTGAKTEGN
+559 TGAKAEGDTLN
-573 NVTPEEAETYNAAL
+573 NEEAKTYNAAL
-587 AGVISSGN
+587 AGVISPGN
-595 DVKPTEAQ
+595 SVNPTEAQ
-603 ADAYNNVVLPTIL
+603 ADAYNNIVLPTIL
-616 PMPKPVYLKGYT
+616 PMPKPVYLEGYT
-628 YTTSAVTTL
+628 YTTSPVTNL
-637 EQKINWHKSILE
+637 KQKIDWHKSILK

-674 TFEAYPESGTAEQD
+674 TFEAYPETGTSSDDAEQD

-721 NTMTYLTNNI
+721 NTMTYLTNNV
-731 FDINKVVKLYRL
+731 FDINKVVNLYKL

-755 YTPVKFTDGYIDTIV
+755 YTPLKFTDGYIDTIV

>member
-87 PILCLNLKNFSEQ
+87 PILCLNLKKFNNEQ
-100 PDAKVDYCSIGTND
+100 VQYCPIGSGTDAAN
-114 NPLATSEPKKTA
+114 NPLATPAVENVA
-126 VTDIYDTSGFWELS
+126 VTSIYDTSGFWELS
-140 EEQVANLKSNS
+140 EENVAALSET
-151 NSKKYINICAADTIK
+151 KKNYINICAADTIK

-213 IAEVYVFGGQFTKE
+213 IAEVYVFGGQFTKA

-232 STLSKYFTTTG
+232 STLSKYFTTTEEG
-243 ETLVLKPEV
+243 NTPILKPEV
-252 TDAWGDKQDTLEM
+252 TNAWGDKQDTLEM

-278 VGSLI
+278 IGSLI

-315 DLLYNTQDSA
+315 DLLYNTQGS
-325 TEDENGRTPNKARMK
+325 GTPNKARMK
-340 AAGDADGN
+340 VAGNTDGN
-348 NVADSFSLVDL
+348 NAADDTFSLVDL
-359 SKLRVMKL
+359 NKLRVMKL

-372 TNITAEDAE
+372 TKITPEDAE
-381 KINAVLKDAVKGK
+381 KINAA
-394 TLSADKALSAED
+394 
-406 AIAYNSRLKGA
+406 
-417 VKDTL
+417 
-422 TAEQAVIY
+422 
-430 NSRLEGAVKDTLT
+430 LEGAVKDTLT
-443 AEQAVIYNSRLKG
+443 AEQAIIYNSRLEG

-464 TFTAEQLAKYNEAI
+464 TFTTEQLAKYNEAI
-478 KDLGGSSSAEP
+478 KDLGGSIPAEP
-489 ASKAKSASETGTQET
+489 AVKAKSASEAGTQEP
-504 TKITPDEARAA
+504 TKVTPNEAQAA
-515 AYNATLPGAKVEGNN
+515 AYNATLTGAKKTGDKLDKQQAATYNAALAGAKSEGQT
-530 VTPEEAAAYNAALPG
+530 VTPEQATAYNAALPG
-545 AKVEGNNVTPEEAA
+545 AKTKGQTVTPEQA
-559 AYNAALTGAKTEGN
+559 T
-573 NVTPEEAETYNAAL
+573 TYNAAL
-587 AGVISSGN
+587 PGAISSGN
-595 DVKPTEAQ
+595 NVNPTEAQ
-603 ADAYNNVVLPTIL
+603 ANAYNNVVLPTIL

-637 EQKINWHKSILE
+637 EQKIGWHKSILE

-721 NTMTYLTNNI
+721 TITYLTNNI

-755 YTPVKFTDGYIDTIV
+755 YTPLKFTDGYIDTIV

>member
-87 PILCLNLKNFSEQ
+87 PILCLNLKNFSEKT
-100 PDAKVDYCSIGTND
+100 DAKVEYCSIGTND
-114 NPLATSEPKKTA
+114 NPLATSDPTPTA

-140 EEQVANLKSNS
+140 EEQVANLKSKS
-151 NSKKYINICAADTIK
+151 NSSKYINICAADTIK

-199 EFLKK
+199 EFLKE

-213 IAEVYVFGGQFTKE
+213 IAEVYVFGGQFTND
-227 QIDAS
+227 QISAS
-232 STLSKYFTTTG
+232 SVLDKYFDP
-243 ETLVLKPEV
+243 EAESPTLRPEV
-252 TDAWGDKQDTLEM
+252 TNAWGDKQDTLEM

-325 TEDENGRTPNKARMK
+325 TGDENGKTPNKARMK
-340 AAGDADGN
+340 AAGVAGGN
-348 NVADSFSLVDL
+348 NATDSFSLVDL

-394 TLSADKALSAED
+394 TLSADKALNAEE
-406 AIAYNSRLKGA
+406 AIA
-417 VKDTL
+417 
-422 TAEQAVIY
+422 
-430 NSRLEGAVKDTLT
+430 
-443 AEQAVIYNSRLKG
+443 YNSRLKG

-489 ASKAKSASETGTQET
+489 AVKAKSVSETGTQEL
-504 TKITPDEARAA
+504 TKVTPDEARAA
-515 AYNATLPGAKVEGNN
+515 AYNATLAGAKAEGDTLNN
-530 VTPEEAAAYNAALPG
+530 EEAKA
-545 AKVEGNNVTPEEAA
+545 
-559 AYNAALTGAKTEGN
+559 
-573 NVTPEEAETYNAAL
+573 YNAAL
-587 AGVISSGN
+587 AGVINPGDS
-595 DVKPTEAQ
+595 VKPTEAQ

-637 EQKINWHKSILE
+637 KQKIGWHKDILS

-709 FPSVRNFVKYSD
+709 FPSVRNFVKYGE
-721 NTMTYLTNNI
+721 TYLTNKI